1 MLHLIVYC
9 NIVFYDGKQIEV
21 RYIMSLKDVF
31 KENVKYYRKQL
42 KLTQESLAKLSGVS
56 TNYIGEIERTGRK
69 ATLETIEKVANG
81 LNIDPSL
88 LLVSRKKIM
97 SRSNIK

>member
-1 MLHLIVYC
+1 MVL
-9 NIVFYDGKQIEV
+9 YDGNQIDV

-88 LLVSRKKIM
+88 LLVSRKKD
-97 SRSNIK
+97 NEQK

>member
-1 MLHLIVYC
+1 MVL
-9 NIVFYDGKQIEV
+9 YDGKQIEV

-31 KENVKYYRKQL
+31 KENIKYYRKQL

-88 LLVSRKKIM
+88 LLVSRKKD
-97 SRSNIK
+97 NEQK

>member
-88 LLVSRKKIM
+88 LLVSRKKD
-97 SRSNIK
+97 NGQK

>member
-1 MLHLIVYC
+1 MLRLTVYC

-69 ATLETIEKVANG
+69 ATLETIEEVANG

-88 LLVSRKKIM
+88 LLVSRKKD
-97 SRSNIK
+97 NE

>member
-1 MLHLIVYC
+1 MLHLIFYC

-88 LLVSRKKIM
+88 LLVSRKKD
-97 SRSNIK
+97 NEQK

>member
-88 LLVSRKKIM
+88 LLVSRKKE
-97 SRSNIK
+97 NGQK

>member
-1 MLHLIVYC
+1 MVL
-9 NIVFYDGKQIEV
+9 YDGKQIEV

-88 LLVSRKKIM
+88 LLVSRKNDNEQK
-97 SRSNIK
+97 

>member
-1 MLHLIVYC
+1 MVL
-9 NIVFYDGKQIEV
+9 YDGKQIEV

-42 KLTQESLAKLSGVS
+42 KLTQGSLAKLSGVS

-88 LLVSRKKIM
+88 LLVSRKKD
-97 SRSNIK
+97 NEQK

>member
-42 KLTQESLAKLSGVS
+42 KLTQESLAKLSGLS

-88 LLVSRKKIM
+88 LLVSRKKD
-97 SRSNIK
+97 NEQK

>member
-1 MLHLIVYC
+1 
-9 NIVFYDGKQIEV
+9 
-21 RYIMSLKDVF
+21 MSLKDVF

-42 KLTQESLAKLSGVS
+42 KLTQESLTKLSGVS

-88 LLVSRKKIM
+88 LLVSRKKD
-97 SRSNIK
+97 NEQK

>member
-69 ATLETIEKVANG
+69 ATLETVEKVANG

-88 LLVSRKKIM
+88 LLVSRKKD
-97 SRSNIK
+97 NGQK

>member
-1 MLHLIVYC
+1 MVL
-9 NIVFYDGKQIEV
+9 YDGKQIEV
-21 RYIMSLKDVF
+21 RYIMSLKDAF

-88 LLVSRKKIM
+88 LLVSRKKD
-97 SRSNIK
+97 NEQK

>member
-1 MLHLIVYC
+1 MVL
-9 NIVFYDGKQIEV
+9 YDGKQIEV

-88 LLVSRKKIM
+88 LLVSRKKD
-97 SRSNIK
+97 NEQKQY

>member
-88 LLVSRKKIM
+88 LLVPRKKD
-97 SRSNIK
+97 NEQK

>member
-9 NIVFYDGKQIEV
+9 NMVLYDGNQIDV

-88 LLVSRKKIM
+88 LLVSRKKD
-97 SRSNIK
+97 NEQK